1 MQGFSTG
8 AFRYYSHTQNY
19 MRKKVESMSVKKPVV
34 PAAAEAPAAEAKPAR
49 KTAKSAVKTEKA
61 PKTEKTAHKG
71 RPPLSPEIYVEF
83 AGKQYNI
90 TDLVDRAKAD
100 YRLTHKVGVPS
111 CQIYVKPEEEAAYY
125 VVNKVGTLQ
134 IAICANHFGI
144 PTFVTGA
151 PDIGHET
158 KDTVKIE
165 MRDPEFTL
173 QAMGVRTAAQ
183 GVKGYYPAFD
193 MTPPHLIS
201 GIVTDRGVFSPFDLH
216 RYFQSGGA
224 GEYDTVV

>member
-1 MQGFSTG
+1 MQSFSTG

-34 PAAAEAPAAEAKPAR
+34 PAVAEAPAAEAKPTR

-100 YRLTHKVGVPS
+100 YRLTHKVGVQS
-111 CQIYVKPEEEAAYY
+111 CKIYVKPEEEAAYY
-125 VVNKVGTLQ
+125 VVNKVGGCVSVFHRTEKDQSCSAKWQFSSGLLFY
-134 IAICANHFGI
+134 N
-144 PTFVTGA
+144 VTNPYA
-151 PDIGHET
+151 LP
-158 KDTVKIE
+158 
-165 MRDPEFTL
+165 
-173 QAMGVRTAAQ
+173 
-183 GVKGYYPAFD
+183 
-193 MTPPHLIS
+193 
-201 GIVTDRGVFSPFDLH
+201 
-216 RYFQSGGA
+216 
-224 GEYDTVV
+224 